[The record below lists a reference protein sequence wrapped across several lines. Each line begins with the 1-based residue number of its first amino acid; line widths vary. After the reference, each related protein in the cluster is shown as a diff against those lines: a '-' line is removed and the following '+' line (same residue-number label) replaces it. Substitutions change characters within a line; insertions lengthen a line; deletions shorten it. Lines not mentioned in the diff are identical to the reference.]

1 MSYSLTS
8 DHPAPIGVGRG
19 RPNLYPLKNLEIG
32 QSFFV
37 PCSTEKEI
45 NSVRVSV
52 QYYQRKLKRR
62 FVTRFIEGGIRVW
75 RVERIDLSKSTDIDF
90 VRYDKKQASVI
101 VMPPAPEIHTATIST
116 LAAGD
121 EPNTCWLTLDMIG
134 APPSEHLIALDGPVL
149 AYIVEAAV
157 AIKTV
162 RSLADLAG
170 MMLQV
175 VTEAGKPV
183 RLATGEP
190 L

>member
-1 MSYSLTS
+1 MSYSTSS
-8 DHPAPIGVGRG
+8 DHPAPLGGGRG
-19 RPNLYPLKNLEIG
+19 RPNIYPLKNLEIG

-37 PCSTEKEI
+37 PCTTDEEI
-45 NSVRVSV
+45 NSVRVSA

-62 FVTRFIEGGIRVW
+62 FVTRLVEGGIRVW
-75 RVERIDLSKSTDIDF
+75 RVEKIDLSKNTDIDF
-90 VRYDKKQASVI
+90 VRQDKKQK
-101 VMPPAPEIHTATIST
+101 PPPENRTATVST

-121 EPNTCWLTLDMIG
+121 EPNTCWITLDIHGM
-134 APPSEHLIALDGPVL
+134 PPSEHLIALDGPVL
-149 AYIVEAAV
+149 GRIVMAA
-157 AIKTV
+157 ATARPV

-170 MMLQV
+170 VVLQV

>member
-1 MSYSLTS
+1 MSYSTSS
-8 DHPAPIGVGRG
+8 DHPAPVGGGRG
-19 RPNLYPLKNLEIG
+19 RPSIYPLKNLEIG

-37 PCSTEKEI
+37 PCTTDEEI
-45 NSVRVSV
+45 NSVRVSA

-62 FVTRFIEGGIRVW
+62 FVTRLVEGGIRVW
-75 RVERIDLSKSTDIDF
+75 RVEKIDLSKSTDIDF
-90 VRYDKKQASVI
+90 VRQNKKQK
-101 VMPPAPEIHTATIST
+101 PAPAAPPPPETRAATVST

-121 EPNTCWLTLDMIG
+121 EPNTCWITLDIHGM
-134 APPSEHLIALDGPVL
+134 PPSEHLIALDGPVL
-149 AYIVEAAV
+149 GRIVMAA
-157 AIKTV
+157 ATARPV

-170 MMLQV
+170 VVLQV